1 MAEAR
6 AARLA
11 ATEARLSGI
20 TSSTASASTD
30 PASSTNTD
38 INKESSW
45 KPSDKGDLE
54 KKKEFTKLLYRGVV
68 RDNGYREASV
78 CVDVSRS
85 LFLLLIYLTLGN
97 ESWTMVEVAW
107 VPSSGSGSGG
117 DGSGF
122 SGTVGGEELGCRIR

>member
-20 TSSTASASTD
+20 TSSTASAYTD
-30 PASSTNTD
+30 AASSPST
-38 INKESSW
+38 NKESSW
-45 KPSDKGDLE
+45 KLSDKGDLE

-78 CVDVSRS
+78 CVDVR
-85 LFLLLIYLTLGN
+85 LFLLLFYLTLGDK
-97 ESWTMVEVAW
+97 SWTMVEVAL
-107 VPSSGSGSGG
+107 
-117 DGSGF
+117 F
-122 SGTVGGEELGCRIR
+122 Q